1 MTRSYFSYFL
11 SILVAHFVALTVTVQ
26 LSRPDMKEK
35 ISGLKLNLSSTFE
48 TDMRPKLKSIPLKPR
63 KMLQNTSTTAAAQ
76 QVPLPNLVQN
86 QDHQDSSSGQ
96 SKANALEIYKAELRA
111 MIDRNKY
118 YPVISKRLGQTGT
131 VVVAFTLLEDGN
143 IIDVRIDRPSRFDR
157 LNSSALDAVM
167 KVERFKPLPK
177 ELGEARMDVK
187 VPVTFVT
194 I

>member
-1 MTRSYFSYFL
+1 MVRGYFSYFS
-11 SILVAHFVALTVTVQ
+11 SILLAHMIALMVTIE
-26 LSRPDMKEK
+26 LSRPEMREK
-35 ISGLKLNLSSTFE
+35 IAGLKINLSTVLEKNTPSRAVTPRIVPSKMVKDSLQKSLVHE
-48 TDMRPKLKSIPLKPR
+48 THTEK
-63 KMLQNTSTTAAAQ
+63 T
-76 QVPLPNLVQN
+76 V
-86 QDHQDSSSGQ
+86 SSSALSGTDN
-96 SKANALEIYKAELRA
+96 ANALESYKAELRA

-157 LNSSALDAVM
+157 LNLSALDAVK
-167 KVERFKPLPK
+167 KVERFKPIPK
-177 ELGEARMDVK
+177 EFGGPKMDVK

>member
-1 MTRSYFSYFL
+1 MTHL
-11 SILVAHFVALTVTVQ
+11 VALTVTVQ
-26 LSRPDMKEK
+26 LSQLETKERPV
-35 ISGLKLNLSSTFE
+35 GLKLNLSSNLEKEMKPRLKFISLKHRKILNT
-48 TDMRPKLKSIPLKPR
+48 RPNVAATKESPLKESVQ
-63 KMLQNTSTTAAAQ
+63 KQENEITS
-76 QVPLPNLVQN
+76 N
-86 QDHQDSSSGQ
+86 SSSGP
-96 SKANALEIYKAELRA
+96 SKADALEIYKAELRA

-157 LNSSALDAVM
+157 LNSSALDAVI

-177 ELGEARMDVK
+177 ELGEAKMDVK

>member
-1 MTRSYFSYFL
+1 
-11 SILVAHFVALTVTVQ
+11 
-26 LSRPDMKEK
+26 
-35 ISGLKLNLSSTFE
+35 
-48 TDMRPKLKSIPLKPR
+48 
-63 KMLQNTSTTAAAQ
+63 MLQNSPTTAATQ
-76 QVPLPNLVQN
+76 QVPSPNLVQN
-86 QDHQDSSSGQ
+86 QDHQDSSIGQ
-96 SKANALEIYKAELRA
+96 GKANALEIYKAELRA
-111 MIDRNKY
+111 MIDSNKY

>member
-1 MTRSYFSYFL
+1 MTRSYFSYFSTVL
-11 SILVAHFVALTVTVQ
+11 LGHLLALTVTIQ
-26 LSRPDMKEK
+26 LSRPEMKERLA
-35 ISGLKLNLSSTFE
+35 GLKLNLSSTFE
-48 TDMRPKLKSIPLKPR
+48 KEMRPKLKSIPLKPR
-63 KMLQNTSTTAAAQ
+63 KMLPISPATSLAKET
-76 QVPLPNLVQN
+76 PSPNLIQN
-86 QDHQDSSSGQ
+86 QDHAYSSQGQ
-96 SKANALEIYKAELRA
+96 SKANALEIYKSELRA

>member
-1 MTRSYFSYFL
+1 MTRSYFSYF
-11 SILVAHFVALTVTVQ
+11 STILLAHFVALTVTIQ
-26 LSRPDMKEK
+26 LSRPEMKEK
-35 ISGLKLNLSSTFE
+35 LAGLKLNLSSTFE

-63 KMLQNTSTTAAAQ
+63 KMLQNSPTTAATQ
-76 QVPLPNLVQN
+76 QVPSPHLAQ
-86 QDHQDSSSGQ
+86 HQVHEDSSIGQ

-111 MIDRNKY
+111 MIDSNKY

>member
-11 SILVAHFVALTVTVQ
+11 SILVAHFVALTVTIQ
-26 LSRPDMKEK
+26 LSRPEMKEK
-35 ISGLKLNLSSTFE
+35 LAGLKLNLSSTFE
-48 TDMRPKLKSIPLKPR
+48 TEMRPKLKSIPLKPR
-63 KMLQNTSTTAAAQ
+63 KMLQNSPTTAVAQ
-76 QVPLPNLVQN
+76 QVPSPNLVQN
-86 QDHQDSSSGQ
+86 QDHEDSSTGQ
-96 SKANALEIYKAELRA
+96 TKVNALEIYKAELRA

>member
-1 MTRSYFSYFL
+1 MTRSYLSYF
-11 SILVAHFVALTVTVQ
+11 STILLGHFVALTMTIQ
-26 LSRPDMKEK
+26 LSRPEMKERLA
-35 ISGLKLNLSSTFE
+35 GLKLNLSSTFE
-48 TDMRPKLKSIPLKPR
+48 KEMRPKLKSIPLKPR
-63 KMLQNTSTTAAAQ
+63 KMLHNSATTSVAKEN
-76 QVPLPNLVQN
+76 PSPNLSQN
-86 QDHQDSSSGQ
+86 QDHADSSQGQ
-96 SKANALEIYKAELRA
+96 SKANALEIYKSELRA

-143 IIDVRIDRPSRFDR
+143 IIDVRIDMPSRFDR

-177 ELGEARMDVK
+177 ELGEARMNVK